1 MGRPKKGALKQGA
14 TILFGDESAF
24 YLLPSVVRTWAKVG
38 HTPLLRPV
46 TRREHLSVASAISLG
61 GQLATKT
68 QATSFNGS
76 GIVSFLSHLLQTVPG
91 NIVLIWDGA
100 KIHHCKLVKAFLK
113 TPEASR
119 LRLIRLPAYSP
130 ELNPDEGVWH
140 WLKRE
145 LGNACCKSLQEL
157 TRKLR
162 QAVAT
167 LRRKPPVIQAFFQM
181 AGLTD

>member
-24 YLLPSVVRTWAKVG
+24 YLLPSV
-38 HTPLLRPV
+38 
-46 TRREHLSVASAISLG
+46 ASAISLG
-61 GQLATKT
+61 GQRTTKT

-100 KIHHCKLVKAFLK
+100 RIHHCKLVKAFLK

-130 ELNPDEGVWH
+130 ELPPDEGVWH

-167 LRRKPPVIQAFFQM
+167 LVSHCGRMI
-181 AGLTD
+181 G